1 MSREKRTWHPNF
13 IKYMNY
19 IINHPAYA
27 GLPYRKK
34 EDGSIVWTEI
44 KKSNET
50 LNPIMVERKKWIT
63 EKGISLGLDPN
74 EAGFLKKVMFK
85 IHPTKTHVCQTCGSK
100 MSIYYIYPNANLLK
114 SLEKEFGVSFSN
126 CDDIGYIW
134 DDLVR
139 KGNDAYHLAGFLIEK
154 GNLNIDPC
162 RATKDQVIN
171 ELELV
176 CREYGNKCLGPGV
189 MGNPPDRFDGFHSY
203 NRCCRSLQDKGR
215 SRENL
220 KSYTKDRRAYEYWS
234 DGNIHAANQFMGSSF
249 FDGISAD
256 HIGPISLGFVHDPR
270 YLQPMA
276 GGDNSAKRDRLQL
289 SDIEKII
296 ETETRTKVY
305 PMSWYS
311 SEIWQYIRRNY
322 ISNIEK
328 ISSIYRDALKQ
339 NFANFM
345 FVLFSILDCC
355 HQNGESFLTAAF
367 LEPHF
372 ECFNYSYSFNELG
385 EIIECKPRHFTER
398 SINEIER
405 YRRVAIQSVYDYM
418 EKENRNLSHK
428 FDLEDHLLLQE
439 ICKNVNDGIPLDV
452 VKKKTEDL
460 MIQIQEKIISKL

>member
-13 IKYMNY
+13 VRYMNE
-19 IINHPAYA
+19 IINNPIYA
-27 GLPYRKK
+27 GLPYRTK

-44 KKSNET
+44 KKVNGSVNS
-50 LNPIMVERKKWIT
+50 IMVEREKWIT

-74 EAGFLKKVMFK
+74 EASFLKKVMFK
-85 IHPTKTHVCQTCGSK
+85 IHPTKIHVCQTCGSK

-139 KGNDAYHLAGFLIEK
+139 KGNDAYHLAGFLIKK

-171 ELELV
+171 ELEFV

-203 NRCCRSLQDKGR
+203 NRCCRSIQDKGR

-234 DGNIHAANQFMGSSF
+234 DGNIHAANQFMGSKF

-276 GGDNSAKRDRLQL
+276 EGDNSSKRNRLQL

-328 ISSIYRDALKQ
+328 ISSAYRDALKQ

-355 HQNGESFLTAAF
+355 PQNGESFLTAAF

-372 ECFNYSYSFNELG
+372 ECFNYSYSFNALG

-428 FDLEDHLLLQE
+428 FDSEDHLLLQE
-439 ICKNVNDGIPLDV
+439 ICENVNDGIPLDI
-452 VKKKTEDL
+452 VKKKTENL
-460 MIQIQEKIISKL
+460 MMQIQEKIISKL